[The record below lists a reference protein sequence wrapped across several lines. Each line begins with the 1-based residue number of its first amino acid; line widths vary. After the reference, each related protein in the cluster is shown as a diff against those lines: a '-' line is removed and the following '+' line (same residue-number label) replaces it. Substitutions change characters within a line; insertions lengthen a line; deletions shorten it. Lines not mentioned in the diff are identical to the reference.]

1 MLQEKNRRIFEI
13 YQQVM
18 FGEKYTWIAREYKE
32 SLEELQI
39 TAQSFTKAQWDA
51 FHRYQD
57 ALMMFHDVM
66 MQLVLESVHPE
77 EASPHPTL
85 IDFPRK

>member
-18 FGEKYTWIAREYKE
+18 FGEKYAGIAREYKE

-66 MQLVLESVHPE
+66 MQLALEGVHPE
-77 EASPHPTL
+77 EVSPRPML

>member
-18 FGEKYTWIAREYKE
+18 FGEKYAWIAREYKE

-51 FHRYQD
+51 FNRYQD
-57 ALMMFHDVM
+57 ALTVLHDIMLQIAV
-66 MQLVLESVHPE
+66 E
-77 EASPHPTL
+77 
-85 IDFPRK
+85 